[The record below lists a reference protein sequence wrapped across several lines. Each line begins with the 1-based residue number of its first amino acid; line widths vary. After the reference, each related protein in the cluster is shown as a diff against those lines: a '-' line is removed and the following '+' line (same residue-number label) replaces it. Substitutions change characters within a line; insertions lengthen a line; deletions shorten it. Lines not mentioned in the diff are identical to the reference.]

1 MTAVTFDTLK
11 FVHRLK
17 DSGIPNQQA
26 EAISEALKEAHENTE
41 LVTKEFLELRLAE
54 LKNELLK
61 WLIGLTSAQIVL
73 LLGILVK
80 IS

>member
-1 MTAVTFDTLK
+1 MTAITFDTLK

-17 DSGIPNQQA
+17 EAGIPEQQA
-26 EAISEALKEAHENTE
+26 EAISDALKEAHGDTE
-41 LVTKEFLELRLAE
+41 PVTKEFLALRLAE
-54 LKNELLK
+54 LKNEILK
-61 WLIGLTSAQIVL
+61 WLIGLTSAQVVL

>member
-1 MTAVTFDTLK
+1 MTAITFDTLK
-11 FVHRLK
+11 FARRLEN
-17 DSGIPNQQA
+17 SGIPGQQA
-26 EAISEALKEAHENTE
+26 EAIAEAFKEASGNTE
-41 LVTKEFLELRLAE
+41 LVTKEFLALRLAE

-61 WLIGLTSAQIVL
+61 WLIGLTSAQVVL

>member
-1 MTAVTFDTLK
+1 MTAITLDTLK

-17 DSGIPNQQA
+17 EAGIPEQQA
-26 EAISEALKEAHENTE
+26 DAFKEAHGDTE
-41 LVTKEFLELRLAE
+41 LVTKEFLALRLAE
-54 LKNELLK
+54 MKTDLLK
-61 WLIGLTSAQIVL
+61 WLIGLTSAQVVL

>member
-1 MTAVTFDTLK
+1 MAAITFDTLR

-17 DSGIPNQQA
+17 EAGIPEQQA
-26 EAISEALKEAHENTE
+26 EAISDAFKEAHGSTE
-41 LVTKEFLELRLAE
+41 LVTKEFLALRLAE